1 MNVMLFACFRKYK
14 KVIMTYTKN
23 VYINIRNDFE
33 EYFHHL
39 DQNFKKPTDN
49 VLESRS
55 MNRNINLKKE
65 LLSSMWIEFNIGIK
79 SDSHLRDVQNQIY
92 EHSKQKES

>member
-1 MNVMLFACFRKYK
+1 MIY
-14 KVIMTYTKN
+14 IKN

-33 EYFHHL
+33 EYFYYL
-39 DQNFKKPTDN
+39 DQNFKKFIDN

-65 LLSSMWIEFNIGIK
+65 LFFSMWIEFNIGIK
-79 SDSHLRDVQNQIY
+79 LDLYFRDVQN
-92 EHSKQKES
+92 

>member
-1 MNVMLFACFRKYK
+1 
-14 KVIMTYTKN
+14 MTYTKN